1 MPQLLRRPWIRRAG
15 IALLFLL
22 VCAYGLWVNVATLV
36 DKRMNTVELRPPY
49 SANERAR
56 ALHDTLF
63 VADLH
68 DDALLWSRDLLRRH
82 GYGHSDLPRLLEGRT
97 ALQVFATV
105 TKTPRGLNFER
116 NDSDTDN
123 ITPLI
128 MAQRWPRRTWDSL
141 FERAIYQAERLHR
154 AAAAS
159 EGQLVIVRSQHDLRE
174 HLGSGAPNGATQTGK
189 PGSRLLA
196 LLATEGLH
204 PLQGD
209 LEKLDLLYAAGFRI
223 AGLTHFFDNEIGGS
237 AHGVEKGGLTP
248 FGRRVV
254 ARLEDKRMLVDLAHA
269 SPRVIDDVLAMA
281 KRPVLVSHTGVQGTC
296 PGPRNLSDAHIRG
309 IAATGGVVGIAY
321 FGGALCAR
329 TPQAI
334 AKAVRH
340 VARLVGVQHVALG
353 SDFDGATRT
362 VVDSTGLPLVTQA
375 LLEEGFSD
383 AEITAIVG
391 GNVLRLLQTALPEK

>member
-1 MPQLLRRPWIRRAG
+1 MPSPLHRPWIRTFG
-15 IALLFLL
+15 IALAFFL
-22 VCAYGLWVNVATLV
+22 VCVYGLWVNLPPLV
-36 DKRMNTVELRPPY
+36 DKRMNTLELRPPY
-49 SANERAR
+49 TASARAR
-56 ALHDTLF
+56 ALHETLF

-97 ALQVFATV
+97 ALQVFSAV
-105 TKTPRGLNFER
+105 TKTPRGINFER
-116 NDSDTDN
+116 NGADTDN
-123 ITPLI
+123 ITPLV

-159 EGQLVIVRSQHDLRE
+159 EGQLVIVRNTHDLQT
-174 HLGSGAPNGATQTGK
+174 TQTTAPAAG
-189 PGSRLLA
+189 RLLA

-204 PLQGD
+204 PLEGE
-209 LEKLDLLYAAGFRI
+209 LANVDLLFAAGYRI

-237 AHGVEKGGLTP
+237 AHGLEKGGLTP
-248 FGRRVV
+248 FGRAVV

-281 KRPVLVSHTGVQGTC
+281 RRPVLVSHTGVQGTC
-296 PGPRNLSDAHIRG
+296 AGPRNLSDAHIRG
-309 IAATGGVVGIAY
+309 IAATGGVIGIAY
-321 FGGALCAR
+321 FEGALCAL

-334 AKAVRH
+334 AKAARH

-375 LLEEGFSD
+375 LLEEGFSESD
-383 AEITAIVG
+383 VAAIMG
-391 GNVLRLLQTALPEK
+391 GNVLRLLQATLPQG